1 MCGGCKLQV
10 SFLWRIQNSNTS
22 VLSQIHT
29 DSDTSLAH
37 GSTQK
42 NSLHIHHPRTSIHS
56 SFISSLKSTCCEK
69 WGCGEITSQ
78 RGWTNRW
85 ENLPQSF
92 PITQEKGKW
101 TGKKSSLV
109 FFNPCMY
116 MLIQLCLAQQ
126 CSPLNS
132 FLLYMQ
138 FTYPWPTQLLCF
150 CMHWPEHS
158 GQYFHKSV

>member
-1 MCGGCKLQV
+1 MFGGCKLQV
-10 SFLWRIQNSNTS
+10 SFLWLFKIVTLLFWVRYTRT
-22 VLSQIHT
+22 VTPPWHT
-29 DSDTSLAH
+29 

-92 PITQEKGKW
+92 PIMQEKGKW

-109 FFNPCMY
+109 FFYPCMY
-116 MLIQLCLAQQ
+116 TLIQLCLAKQ